1 MIEANK
7 KILIFWQG
15 NCTINVLHPSKSFAF
30 SICSRYPMKNS
41 ILGYFCQNMCSQ
53 MHRKLQPTMMA
64 LWKIITELC
73 CSVARSKAR
82 KSWKT
87 RKFFPEI
94 FKSKFSILAIGQNRK
109 LRNKKTWNNISEI
122 YQVFNLPPLHF
133 LSQFVL
139 SFLQMFFQDLYFTFV
154 TTVLYCI
161 NIARL
166 SH

>member
-53 MHRKLQPTMMA
+53 IHRKLQPTMMA
-64 LWKIITELC
+64 LWKIITELR

-87 RKFFPEI
+87 RKVFPGI
-94 FKSKFSILAIGQNRK
+94 FKSEFSILAIGQNRK
-109 LRNKKTWNNISEI
+109 LRNKKSWNNISQI
-122 YQVFNLPPLHF
+122 PRFTRFSICHLFIFCLSLFCLFYRCFFRIFILHMS
-133 LSQFVL
+133 LQF
-139 SFLQMFFQDLYFTFV
+139 Y
-154 TTVLYCI
+154 TV
-161 NIARL
+161 
-166 SH
+166 